1 MRVAFLGLGTMGA
14 PMARNIARA
23 GHELVVW
30 NRTAA
35 SAEALAAELG
45 VSRAASPADAARAA
59 EVVITMVSDAAALTS
74 VVDGPSGALAGMEAG
89 TILINM
95 CTVDP
100 ATIHSLAPGIAA
112 ARVTLIDA
120 PVSGS
125 RKPAVAGK
133 LVILAAG
140 EAPAIERARPVLEA
154 MGSVRFVG
162 PLGTGSAL
170 KLVVN
175 SVGAHMISALS
186 MALVLAAKLG
196 LDPAMVIEVI
206 QSGMF
211 ASPLY
216 AAKTAK
222 ILAGD
227 FSPDFSLALM
237 LKDQEMVLET
247 GRALGLT
254 LPTVERIRD
263 VLARAVEAG
272 LGKLDPSALIQL
284 YEVEAGIAVRNTI
297 TADRETL

>member
-1 MRVAFLGLGTMGA
+1 
-14 PMARNIARA
+14 
-23 GHELVVW
+23 
-30 NRTAA
+30 
-35 SAEALAAELG
+35 
-45 VSRAASPADAARAA
+45 
-59 EVVITMVSDAAALTS
+59 
-74 VVDGPSGALAGMEAG
+74 
-89 TILINM
+89 
-95 CTVDP
+95 
-100 ATIHSLAPGIAA
+100 
-112 ARVTLIDA
+112 
-120 PVSGS
+120 
-125 RKPAVAGK
+125 
-133 LVILAAG
+133 
-140 EAPAIERARPVLEA
+140 
-154 MGSVRFVG
+154 
-162 PLGTGSAL
+162 
-170 KLVVN
+170 
-175 SVGAHMISALS
+175 MISALS